1 MRCRAGLGRKKNA
14 FIYLVLHQE
23 SKAMAKEGWLPLEV
37 GDYYYTEQGLIVFT
51 AQYHLKRGYCCK
63 SGCRHCPFGFPK
75 PGAKKAG

>member
-1 MRCRAGLGRKKNA
+1 
-14 FIYLVLHQE
+14 V
-23 SKAMAKEGWLPLEV
+23 AKEGWLPLEA